1 MGYFITLEGIEGA
14 GKSTNARLLSEH
26 IEQSGRQVLLTRE
39 PGGTQVG
46 ETIRTLLLDSHQ
58 LDIAADTELL
68 LMFAARVEHLD
79 KAIKP
84 ALSAGKVVVCDRF
97 TDASYAYQGHGRSIP
112 TARISVL
119 ESWVQGDLKPDL
131 TLLLDVPVEIGIKR
145 ISARGSADRF
155 ERERAEFFEAVRECY
170 ISLAKTDAERIRIID
185 ATLPL
190 SEVQAKIRSLVDS
203 VLT

>member
-68 LMFAARVEHLD
+68 LMFAARAEHLD
-79 KAIKP
+79 KVIKP

-112 TARISVL
+112 TERISVL

-145 ISARGSADRF
+145 ISTRGSADRC
-155 ERERAEFFEAVRECY
+155 ERERAEFFEAVRDRY
-170 ISLAKTDAERIRIID
+170 ISLAKIDAERIRIID

>member
-68 LMFAARVEHLD
+68 LMFAARAEHLD
-79 KAIKP
+79 KVIKP

-112 TARISVL
+112 TERISVL

-145 ISARGSADRF
+145 ISTRGSADRF
-155 ERERAEFFEAVRECY
+155 ERERAEFFEAVRDRY
-170 ISLAKTDAERIRIID
+170 ISLAKIDAERIRIID